1 MPSKAE
7 FRPLQLKRLKA
18 AKKATQAASAALLAA
33 LVQTPMWQRAH
44 SIGVT
49 VSGPFEVPTEPII
62 QAAHHANKAVYLPRV
77 MPKRQMVFL
86 PDPGKD
92 KLITSAFGIPEPP
105 YQADQIH
112 AAPDLILVPGIGFSL
127 ADKYRIGF
135 GGGYYDR
142 FLTTY
147 RGTTIT
153 LVPPVM
159 AFPQVAWPVEPFD
172 VPIQTLI
179 LANGDVIV

>member
-18 AKKATQAASAALLAA
+18 AQKATQAASAALLAA

-62 QAAHHANKAVYLPRV
+62 QAAHDANKAVYLPRV

-92 KLITSAFGIPEPP
+92 KLITSAFGIP
-105 YQADQIH
+105 
-112 AAPDLILVPGIGFSL
+112 
-127 ADKYRIGF
+127 
-135 GGGYYDR
+135 
-142 FLTTY
+142 
-147 RGTTIT
+147 
-153 LVPPVM
+153 
-159 AFPQVAWPVEPFD
+159 
-172 VPIQTLI
+172 
-179 LANGDVIV
+179 